1 MSVFVVGLNGCR
13 LMPTSER
20 KARLLL
26 KQGKAF
32 VEQKVPF
39 TIRLNY
45 RKYHTARLSLD

>member
-45 RKYHTARLSLD
+45 KTEVPHS